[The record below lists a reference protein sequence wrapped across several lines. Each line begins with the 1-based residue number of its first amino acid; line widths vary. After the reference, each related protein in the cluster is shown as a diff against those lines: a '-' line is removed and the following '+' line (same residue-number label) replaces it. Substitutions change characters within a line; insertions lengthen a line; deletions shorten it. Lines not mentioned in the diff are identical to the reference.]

1 MSRFHVGDIVQID
14 DSPARIV
21 WLRENANEIE
31 AMDEYM
37 VEFIG
42 NPGDDAKQRRF
53 VLSSAVVS
61 KQTETIH
68 DRKSYGDSRHPK
80 TH

>member
-1 MSRFHVGDIVQID
+1 MSRFHIGDIVQID
-14 DSPARIV
+14 DRAARIV

-31 AMDEYM
+31 AMDEYF
-37 VEFIG
+37 VEFF
-42 NPGDDAKQRRF
+42 GDETMQRRF

-68 DRKSYGDSRHPK
+68 DRKSYSDSCQRE

>member
-14 DSPARIV
+14 DRPARIV

-42 NPGDDAKQRRF
+42 DEAKQRRF

-68 DRKSYGDSRHPK
+68 DRKSYSDSCQRE